1 MMRTFP
7 ACCALI
13 FCGLLPGG
21 AAARDNIGC
30 HDPAYPQGAKVLI
43 VASNMVMNG
52 VPMAI
57 NELRWNE
64 PPEQLLRF
72 YRGRWEALGQ
82 KVFETPV
89 GEWRTVGTL
98 DGECYY
104 TVQVKA
110 AEDGSYALVGV
121 TRAPRNAASAEPGK
135 GFPMLSGSRVAND
148 IEHKDGIKNART
160 LLLNNRFSIEAN
172 ASFYLRA
179 LAGQGWEVMMDRSV
193 ATEKGPSR
201 VLVWRRGGEEAS
213 MTIGRSAGGAMVV
226 ANIVDKP

>member
-1 MMRTFP
+1 MMRKFLG
-7 ACCALI
+7 CCALI
-13 FCGLLPGG
+13 LFTLLPGG

-30 HDPAYPQGAKVLI
+30 HDPAYPQNAKVLV

-72 YRGRWEALGQ
+72 YRSRWEALGQ

-89 GEWRTVGTL
+89 GEWRTLGTL

-104 TVQVKA
+104 TIQVKA
-110 AEDGSYALVGV
+110 AEDGSYALLGV
-121 TRAPRNAASAEPGK
+121 TRAPRNAESAAPGK

-160 LLLNNRFSIEAN
+160 LLLNNSFSIGAN

-179 LAGQGWEVMMDRSV
+179 LAGQGWDLMMDRSV

-213 MTIGRSAGGAMVV
+213 MTIGRGAGGAMVV